1 MIVFDLGVIYILY
14 PLLFNGFHCES
25 DIHIHFLSLLLSYIS
40 RGGGGGG
47 GGILCEINENN
58 NNIDNGL
65 IIPT

>member
-40 RGGGGGG
+40 GW
-47 GGILCEINENN
+47 ES
-58 NNIDNGL
+58 
-65 IIPT
+65 